1 MQQSSTTVLSQ
12 ALELPAEERAALVD
26 ELIQSLEEGE
36 PDIAAV
42 WVAEARDRLAAYR
55 SGTLDAVDADGDA
68 AAEAID
74 LVRHQRDRISGQY

>member
-1 MQQSSTTVLSQ
+1 MQMQQSSTTVLSQ

-26 ELIQSLEEGE
+26 ELIQSLEEEE

-55 SGTLDAVDADGDA
+55 SGTLDAVDAD
-68 AAEAID
+68 EVFTD
-74 LVRHQRDRISGQY
+74 LRG

>member
-55 SGTLDAVDADGDA
+55 SGTLDAVDAD
-68 AAEAID
+68 EVFTD
-74 LVRHQRDRISGQY
+74 LRS

>member
-26 ELIQSLEEGE
+26 ELIQSLEEEE

-55 SGTLDAVDADGDA
+55 SGTLDAVDAD
-68 AAEAID
+68 EVFTD
-74 LVRHQRDRISGQY
+74 LRG

>member
-1 MQQSSTTVLSQ
+1 MQMRQSSTTVLSQ

-55 SGTLDAVDADGDA
+55 SGTLDAVDAD
-68 AAEAID
+68 EVFTD
-74 LVRHQRDRISGQY
+74 LRS

>member
-55 SGTLDAVDADGDA
+55 SGTLDAVDAD
-68 AAEAID
+68 EVFTD
-74 LVRHQRDRISGQY
+74 LRG

>member
-1 MQQSSTTVLSQ
+1 MQMQQSSTTVLSQ

-55 SGTLDAVDADGDA
+55 SGTLDAVDAD
-68 AAEAID
+68 EVFTD
-74 LVRHQRDRISGQY
+74 LRS